1 MKDFAKRKKINT
13 KNSKNRQAFGSI
25 KTKYN
30 GISKNTIMF
39 LITASFSL
47 AFIAFFYFKTEVTS
61 IKPNSSTNTVI
72 IDFPSSLLE
81 DRILI
86 EEEDI
91 HNSLSCEYFVQV
103 GAYGNKKYAIEAQNI
118 LNIEVQDISRH
129 YQVGQQIVKALD
141 SITVDIKRNEYVSFM
156 GASGSG
162 KSTLMNIIGCLDSPT
177 GGKYK
182 LNNKDVS
189 NMSENEL
196 ADIRNKEIGFV
207 FQTFN
212 LLPRASA
219 LDNVA
224 LPLVYAGYSS
234 SQRKDLA
241 MKALEDVDLVDRA
254 THKPNELSGGQR
266 QRVAIARA
274 LVNNPSIILA
284 DEPTGNLDSKTSYS
298 IMDLF
303 SLLHEKG
310 NTIIMVT
317 HEEDIAEYSKRIV
330 RLKDGLISSDKKK

>member
-1 MKDFAKRKKINT
+1 MIN
-13 KNSKNRQAFGSI
+13 I
-25 KTKYN
+25 
-30 GISKNTIMF
+30 
-39 LITASFSL
+39 
-47 AFIAFFYFKTEVTS
+47 
-61 IKPNSSTNTVI
+61 
-72 IDFPSSLLE
+72 
-81 DRILI
+81 
-86 EEEDI
+86 
-91 HNSLSCEYFVQV
+91 NSLSKEYVM
-103 GAYGNKKYAIEAQNI
+103 GDNK
-118 LNIEVQDISRH
+118 LL
-129 YQVGQQIVKALD
+129 ALD
-141 SITVDIKRNEYVSFM
+141 NVDLSINEGDFVSIM
-156 GASGSG
+156 GSSGSG

-196 ADIRNKEIGFV
+196 ADVRNKEIGFV

-219 LDNVA
+219 LDNVS
-224 LPLVYAGYSS
+224 LPLVYAGYSYD
-234 SQRKDLA
+234 QRKKMA
-241 MKALEDVDLVDRA
+241 MKALKDVDLVDRA

-274 LVNNPSIILA
+274 LVNDPSIILA

-303 SLLHEKG
+303 TELHDRG

-317 HEEDIAEYSKRIV
+317 HEEDIAAYSKRIV
-330 RLKDGLISSDKKK
+330 RLKDGLISSDKKN

>member
-1 MKDFAKRKKINT
+1 MK
-13 KNSKNRQAFGSI
+13 
-25 KTKYN
+25 
-30 GISKNTIMF
+30 
-39 LITASFSL
+39 
-47 AFIAFFYFKTEVTS
+47 
-61 IKPNSSTNTVI
+61 
-72 IDFPSSLLE
+72 
-81 DRILI
+81 
-86 EEEDI
+86 
-91 HNSLSCEYFVQV
+91 
-103 GAYGNKKYAIEAQNI
+103 NI
-118 LNIEVQDISRH
+118 IEVQDISRH
-129 YQVGQQIVKALD
+129 YFVGQQTVKALD
-141 SITVDIKRNEYVSFM
+141 SITVDIKKNEYVSFM

-177 GGKYK
+177 GGTYK

-196 ADIRNKEIGFV
+196 ADIRNNEIGFV

-234 SQRKDLA
+234 SDRKDLA
-241 MKALEDVDLVDRA
+241 MKALEDVNLVDRA

-274 LVNNPSIILA
+274 LVNDPSIILA

-303 SLLHEKG
+303 SILHDKG

-317 HEEDIAEYSKRIV
+317 HEEDIANQHT
-330 RLKDGLISSDKKK
+330 

>member
-1 MKDFAKRKKINT
+1 MK
-13 KNSKNRQAFGSI
+13 
-25 KTKYN
+25 
-30 GISKNTIMF
+30 
-39 LITASFSL
+39 
-47 AFIAFFYFKTEVTS
+47 
-61 IKPNSSTNTVI
+61 
-72 IDFPSSLLE
+72 
-81 DRILI
+81 
-86 EEEDI
+86 
-91 HNSLSCEYFVQV
+91 
-103 GAYGNKKYAIEAQNI
+103 NI
-118 LNIEVQDISRH
+118 IEVQDISRH

-196 ADIRNKEIGFV
+196 ADIRNNEIGFV

-317 HEEDIAEYSKRIV
+317 HEEDIAEYSKRVV

>member
-1 MKDFAKRKKINT
+1 MK
-13 KNSKNRQAFGSI
+13 
-25 KTKYN
+25 
-30 GISKNTIMF
+30 
-39 LITASFSL
+39 
-47 AFIAFFYFKTEVTS
+47 
-61 IKPNSSTNTVI
+61 
-72 IDFPSSLLE
+72 
-81 DRILI
+81 
-86 EEEDI
+86 
-91 HNSLSCEYFVQV
+91 
-103 GAYGNKKYAIEAQNI
+103 NI
-118 LNIEVQDISRH
+118 IEVQDISRH

-330 RLKDGLISSDKKK
+330 RLKDGLISSDKNK